1 MKNLVINND
10 FYPCAQRISNLRQR
24 VETDTE
30 FTVLDAGNMRL
41 LQSAPLSQ
49 LRLRHPILL
58 AYLRNPAAN
67 PQPLVILVNSHIA
80 YFFDCL

>member
-10 FYPCAQRISNLRQR
+10 FYPCTHRIGNLRQR
-24 VETDTE
+24 VEPDAE

-49 LRLRHPILL
+49 LRLGQVLIL
-58 AYLRNPAAN
+58 AQFRNPLPN
-67 PQPLVILVNSHIA
+67 PQPLIIFIDSHVA